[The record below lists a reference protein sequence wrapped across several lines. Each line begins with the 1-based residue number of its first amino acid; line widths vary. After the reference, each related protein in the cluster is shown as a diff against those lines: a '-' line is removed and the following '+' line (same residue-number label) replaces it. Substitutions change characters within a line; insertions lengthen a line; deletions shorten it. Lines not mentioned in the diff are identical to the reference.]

1 MIKFGEG
8 FPVVTGR
15 VGSYARTLPLAAEWR
30 KRKRWKR
37 HFFVE
42 AEAEAEAVM
51 TKSMEAEAEAE
62 AVKKKSVEAE
72 AEAEAAKANLMEAEA
87 EAEAVKNLPLPPL
100 PLLPL
105 SFFWGFFFKV
115 LLIFD
120 WLE

>member
-1 MIKFGEG
+1 M
-8 FPVVTGR
+8 
-15 VGSYARTLPLAAEWR
+15 
-30 KRKRWKR
+30 
-37 HFFVE
+37 E

-100 PLLPL
+100 PLLLLSLNFCSLTLPL
-105 SFFWGFFFKV
+105 KIDSPFFGDFFSNFYLFFV
-115 LLIFD
+115 G
-120 WLE
+120 